1 MSHLRVLISL
11 CRIVRSSVILL
22 LPLFTCICN
31 VYQEFFLST
40 RANLVFEIW
49 IFRNDQPDCDDD
61 RRFFAY
67 ITLTEENAI
76 NHDVSHFSSLS
87 ISD

>member
-1 MSHLRVLISL
+1 MYIRSLFCQRVL
-11 CRIVRSSVILL
+11 VQ
-22 LPLFTCICN
+22 T
-31 VYQEFFLST
+31 
-40 RANLVFEIW
+40 FEIW